1 MQITI
6 LQRMDARAPTAN
18 YSRSSDKLTLSEIG
32 GAEGTCCVYVVGLG
46 RIMVFA
52 AWEPQNAA
60 LLHLLG
66 GALDLANNSAR
77 VLSDPLCGPIM
88 GCVAFGVCVRV
99 D

>member
-1 MQITI
+1 
-6 LQRMDARAPTAN
+6 
-18 YSRSSDKLTLSEIG
+18 
-32 GAEGTCCVYVVGLG
+32 
-46 RIMVFA
+46 VFA
-52 AWEPQNAA
+52 AWELQNAA